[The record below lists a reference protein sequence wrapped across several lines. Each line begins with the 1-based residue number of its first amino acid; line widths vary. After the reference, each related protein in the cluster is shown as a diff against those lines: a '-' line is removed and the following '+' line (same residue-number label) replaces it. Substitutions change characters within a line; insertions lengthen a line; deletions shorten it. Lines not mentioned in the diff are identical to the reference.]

1 MGRSKNRRDRSMAK
15 ITIIYKRG
23 RSLAAQLGL
32 EMKEWFERRNVEVF
46 LSENVDHQA
55 HQESLE
61 NPLLQ
66 IPPDSLAVVVLG
78 GDGTLLS
85 VARLLRD
92 LPIPVLG
99 VNIGGMGFLTEV
111 SLEDRYRF
119 LEDILAQRFEVEDR
133 MLLQAFISRTGPSL
147 SGITVLNDV
156 VINKAAL
163 ARIVDLEVT
172 IDGLYLTTYRADGLI
187 VATPTGSTAYNLSAG
202 GPIVYPTARAIIM
215 TPICSF
221 SLANRSIVL
230 PGNACVE
237 IVVSTKPS
245 DVTLTCDGQMG
256 CNLLPGDRVTIKRA
270 PHPLHLVK
278 ARQEDYFT
286 SLRKKLKWGGR

>member
-1 MGRSKNRRDRSMAK
+1 MAK
-15 ITIIYKRG
+15 ISIIYKRG
-23 RSLAAQLGL
+23 KALAAKLGE
-32 EMKEWFERRNVEVF
+32 EMKQWFEERGVEVF
-46 LSENVDHQA
+46 LRENVDHHA
-55 HQESLE
+55 FKGSSGE
-61 NPLLQ
+61 PPLQ
-66 IPPDSLAVVVLG
+66 IPPESRAVVVLG

-85 VARLLRD
+85 VTRLLRD
-92 LPIPVLG
+92 LSVPVLG

-111 SLEDRYRF
+111 SVEERYHF
-119 LEDILAQRFEVEDR
+119 LEDILANRFQVEER
-133 MLLQAFISRTGPSL
+133 MRLQAVIGRAGQKAP
-147 SGITVLNDV
+147 GITVLNDV

-202 GPIVYPTARAIIM
+202 GPIVYPTATAIVL

-221 SLANRSIVL
+221 TLTNRSIIL
-230 PGNACVE
+230 PGNATVD
-237 IVVSTKPS
+237 IQVSQKAT
-245 DVTLTCDGQMG
+245 DVTLTCDGQVG
-256 CNLLPGDRVTIKRA
+256 WQLLPGDRVSIEKA

-286 SLRKKLKWGGR
+286 ILRRKLKWGER

>member
-1 MGRSKNRRDRSMAK
+1 MAL

-23 RSLAAQLGL
+23 NELAARLGA
-32 EMKEWFERRNVEVF
+32 EMEQWFRQRGVDVF
-46 LSENVDHQA
+46 LRENVGYTRGEQTKPHELA
-55 HQESLE
+55 
-61 NPLLQ
+61 LQ

-85 VARLLRD
+85 VARFLQDRTVPL
-92 LPIPVLG
+92 LG

-111 SLEDRYRF
+111 SMEDRYRF
-119 LEDILAQRFEVEDR
+119 LEDILAQRFEIEER
-133 MLLQAFISRTGPSL
+133 MRLHASIFRAGECCASS
-147 SGITVLNDV
+147 TVLNDV
-156 VINKAAL
+156 AINKAAL

-202 GPIVYPTARAIIM
+202 GPIVFPTATAVIL

-221 SLANRSIVL
+221 TLTNRSIVL
-230 PGNACVE
+230 PGAAHVE
-237 IVVSTKPS
+237 ITVSLKAS

-256 CNLLPGDRVTIKRA
+256 CQLQPGDLVSIKRV
-270 PHPLHLVK
+270 PQPLRMVK

-286 SLRKKLKWGGR
+286 ILRDKLKWGQR